1 MVDRTIIKT
10 ARGTLSDLQQRN
22 QDEEL
27 IPFELVYVTDQ
38 ERLAICTGEG
48 NPTPTE
54 LYERDY
60 REIPT
65 LNNSTGNTNVWDGAK
80 FVVKGIYNNR
90 ELYDLS
96 DGTLVL
102 VNGSIFGDA
111 QGAHI
116 TLSEA
121 TDTHLVTFPDKSGT
135 VAFLDDIPSIPSI
148 PIIPEGTQKVALG
161 STLLLNHATFSLTAT
176 TKPPVQFL
184 AYLDG
189 PTLPVQPQ
197 IGRAHV

>member
-1 MVDRTIIKT
+1 MVY
-10 ARGTLSDLQQRN
+10 L
-22 QDEEL
+22 
-27 IPFELVYVTDQ
+27 TDQ
-38 ERLAICTGEG
+38 GRQAICTGEG

-54 LYERDY
+54 HNEPDY
-60 REIPT
+60 REITT
-65 LNNSTGNTNVWDGAK
+65 LNNTPGSLNVWEGGNVVQPGSSPGGGGA
-80 FVVKGIYNNR
+80 FTFLN
-90 ELYDLS
+90 
-96 DGTLVL
+96 GTLV
-102 VNGSIFGDA
+102 VANGNTFNDA

-116 TLSEA
+116 ILSEA
-121 TDTHLVTFPDKSGT
+121 TDAHLVTFPDKKGT

-148 PIIPEGTQKVALG
+148 PNIPEGTQKVGLG